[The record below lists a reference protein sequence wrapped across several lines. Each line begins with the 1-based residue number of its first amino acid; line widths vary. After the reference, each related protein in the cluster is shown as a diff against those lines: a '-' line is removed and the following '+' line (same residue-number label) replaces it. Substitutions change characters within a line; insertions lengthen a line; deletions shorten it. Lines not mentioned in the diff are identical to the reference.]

1 MSQCGGGSPLYLSP
15 SDLLSTRVPLNAQA
29 EGRDKAGEEQKEQ
42 ANDSQ
47 LTGGIMAEDY
57 KNEKG

>member
-1 MSQCGGGSPLYLSP
+1 
-15 SDLLSTRVPLNAQA
+15 VPLNAQA